1 MSVNILTIDQG
12 TSSTRAIIFDGL
24 GQIKAQ
30 SQKMLTSHFPNNGWV
45 EQDPEQIWQDV
56 SSCCHEVIELA
67 QLSAQDITCLG
78 ITNQRE
84 TTLVWDRQ
92 TGQVIAPAIVWEDR
106 RTALL
111 CEQLAQSQAVADD
124 IQKRTG
130 LLLDPYFSA
139 TKISWLLDN
148 VSGARASAQQ
158 GRLAFGTI
166 DSFILWRLTNG
177 AVHATDATNASRTL
191 LYNIQS
197 GEWDAALLRLFNI
210 PAEMLPQVCDSN
222 AVFGSTAD
230 GVFDAPIQITGVL
243 GDQQAAAFGQGC
255 FVKGMVKSTYGT
267 GCFMLMNTGTDIVYS
282 SHKLLATIAYQIQ
295 GVTTYGLEGSIF
307 VAGAAVQWLRDA
319 LHLIDHAKDT
329 ERLSQKL
336 TDNGGVYFVP
346 AFTGLGAPY
355 WDPDARGAVIGLTH
369 NSGIDHFVRAALESV
384 CYQTRDLVK
393 AMNADAG
400 MQISV
405 LRVDGGMVVND
416 WLLQFLA
423 DILDLRVERP
433 VTIETT
439 ALGVAFMAGLGA
451 GVYESVDEIAQLWM
465 MERGFESGM
474 PAKER
479 DVLYQGWQQA
489 VKKVRVKLCNSAVVF

>member
-12 TSSTRAIIFDGL
+12 TSSTRAMIFGSR
-24 GQIKAQ
+24 GQVKAQ
-30 SQKMLTSHFPNNGWV
+30 SQKTLTSHFPDNGWV

-56 SSCCHEVIELA
+56 SSCCHQAIKQA

-92 TGQVIAPAIVWEDR
+92 TNQVIAPAIVWQDR
-106 RTALL
+106 RTASL
-111 CEQLAQSQAVADD
+111 CEQLAQSQAVVDD
-124 IQKRTG
+124 IQQRTG

-148 VSGARASAQQ
+148 VPGARALAQQ
-158 GRLAFGTI
+158 DRLAFGTI

-191 LYNIQS
+191 LYNIHS
-197 GEWDAALLRLFNI
+197 GEWDESLLRLFNI
-210 PAEMLPQVCDSN
+210 PSEILPQVCDSN

-230 GVFDAPIQITGVL
+230 GVFEAPIQITGVL

-255 FVKGMVKSTYGT
+255 FSKGMVKSTYGT
-267 GCFMLMNTGTDIVYS
+267 GCFMLMNTGTDVVRS
-282 SHKLLATIAYQIQ
+282 SHKLLATIAYQVQ

-319 LHLIDHAKDT
+319 LHLIEHAKDT

-336 TDNGGVYFVP
+336 TDNGGVYLVP

-355 WDPDARGAVIGLTH
+355 WDPDARGAVVGLTR

-400 MQISV
+400 MHISV

-433 VTIETT
+433 ATIETT

-465 MERGFESGM
+465 MERGFEPGM

-489 VKKVRVKLCNSAVVF
+489 VKKVRVK